1 MYVYNQN
8 RLQGTCENLYL
19 FVMYVYNQN
28 RLQGTSENL
37 YLFVM
42 YVYNQNRLQG
52 TSENLYLFV
61 MYAYNQN
68 RELQGLKIP
77 QVRRPGLENWNFGL
91 AVFPWKKPVGHAFNK
106 IKTPHFSKR
115 LVFNSNHMQ
124 VFVNRLLSTKKLF

>member
-1 MYVYNQN
+1 MQKYSTSSWPSESQD
-8 RLQGTCENLYL
+8 LFILSCATSTGKWSTLGTCENLYL
-19 FVMYVYNQN
+19 FVLYVYNQN

-68 RELQGLKIP
+68 RLQGTS
-77 QVRRPGLENWNFGL
+77 EN
-91 AVFPWKKPVGHAFNK
+91 
-106 IKTPHFSKR
+106 
-115 LVFNSNHMQ
+115 
-124 VFVNRLLSTKKLF
+124 